1 MGIKQITE
9 NGKPVSIVAI
19 GAGNRTNKYLEYI
32 RNHPDLVQL
41 VGVIELNDIR
51 RQHVAERFGL
61 EASQCY
67 VDYHA
72 FFEAPKQ
79 ADAVMVCTPENMH
92 FEPTMLAIR
101 AGYHVLLEKP
111 IAQTLEECTQ
121 IALAAREEG
130 VLVSVCHVL
139 RYHPYFMK
147 VKELVSSGE
156 LGEIISINHRTSVGV
171 DRTAHGFVRGIWRK
185 EAVTNPMLMSKC
197 CHDIDFLLWLT
208 ETPCRK
214 LTSFGSLRWF
224 KAKNAPEGSA
234 ERCIDCNVESGC
246 PFSAIDLYRV
256 RRDWISNFDVP
267 QGKTIDDV
275 IDAQLRE
282 GLYGRCV
289 YRCDNDVVDHQ
300 IVSMEME
307 NEVTINFSMDIFT
320 LQDNRE
326 THISLT
332 EGEIDGDETRLRVRR
347 FRGGTEEVYNFSDI
361 AHTPFHAG
369 ADLNIVADFVNAI
382 REGRKDLVTSIER
395 SVESH
400 RICFEAE
407 RSRKEMRTILFE
419 RVKLQPGTSL

>member
-1 MGIKQITE
+1 MKNLE
-9 NGKPVSIVAI
+9 NIHVDKPVSIVAI

-67 VDYHA
+67 VDYHD
-72 FFEAPKQ
+72 FFKASKH

-92 FEPTMLAIR
+92 FEPTMLAIE

-111 IAQTLEECTQ
+111 IAQTLEECQT
-121 IALAAREEG
+121 IGEAARKKG

-147 VKELVSSGE
+147 IKELVDSGE
-156 LGEIISINHRTSVGV
+156 LGQIISINHRTSVGV
-171 DRTAHGFVRGIWRK
+171 DRTAHGFVRGIWRS
-185 EAVTNPMLMSKC
+185 ERFSNPMLMSKC

-208 ETPCRK
+208 KTPCRK

-224 KAKNAPEGSA
+224 KEKNAPKGSA
-234 ERCIDCNVESGC
+234 ERCIDCQVESRC
-246 PFSAIDLYRV
+246 PFSAIDLYKV
-256 RRDWISNFDVP
+256 RRDWISNFDIP

-275 IDAQLRE
+275 IDDQLRE

-289 YRCDNDVVDHQ
+289 YHCDNDVVDHQ

-307 NEVTINFSMDIFT
+307 SEVTINFSMDIFT
-320 LQDNRE
+320 LKDHRE

-332 EGEIDGDETRLRVRR
+332 EGEIDGDENRLRVRR
-347 FRGGTEEVYNFSDI
+347 FRGAEETIYDFSDL
-361 AHTPFHAG
+361 AHQPFHAG
-369 ADLNIVADFVNAI
+369 ADLAIIADFIDAI
-382 REGRKDLVTSIER
+382 RSGRRDLVTSIDL

-407 RSRKEMRTILFE
+407 RSRKEMRTILF
-419 RVKLQPGTSL
+419 R

>member
-1 MGIKQITE
+1 MTNSIR
-9 NGKPVSIVAI
+9 IVAI
-19 GAGNRTNKYLEYI
+19 GAGNRTNKYLEYV
-32 RNHPDLVQL
+32 RQHPDKVKL
-41 VGVIELNDIR
+41 VGVVELNDIR
-51 RQHVAERFGL
+51 RKHVAERFGL

-67 VDYHA
+67 VDYRG
-72 FFEAPKQ
+72 FFKASVQ
-79 ADAVMVCTPENMH
+79 ADAVMICTPEDMH
-92 FEPTMLAIR
+92 FEPTMLAIE

-111 IAQTLEECTQ
+111 IAQTLEECLA
-121 IALAAREEG
+121 IGEAARKKN

-147 VKELVSSGE
+147 IKELVDSGE
-156 LGEIISINHRTSVGV
+156 LGHIISINHRTSVGV

-208 ETPCRK
+208 KTPCRK

-224 KAKNAPEGSA
+224 KEKNAPEGSA
-234 ERCIDCNVESGC
+234 DRCIDCRVERTC

-256 RRDWISNFDVP
+256 RRDWIANFDVP
-267 QGKTIDDV
+267 QGKTIDEV
-275 IDAQLRE
+275 IEDQLRY

-307 NEVTINFSMDIFT
+307 SEVTVNFSMDIFT
-320 LQDNRE
+320 LKDNRE

-332 EGEIDGDETRLRVRR
+332 EGEIDGDETILRVRK
-347 FRGGTEEVYNFSDI
+347 FRGATEKVYDFSDI

-369 ADLNIVADFVNAI
+369 ADLAIMADFIDAI
-382 REGRKDLVTSIER
+382 QTGRRSLVTSIDR

-407 RSRKEMRTILFE
+407 RSRKELRTILFSTN
-419 RVKLQPGTSL
+419 K